1 MDVLIR
7 FVNETATGTD
17 RGIWLISSAAITY
30 IGMAVSAAI
39 YQRYIDRLRIMVRGA
54 LIGLVHDQAMKLPG
68 KEVESEA
75 VTLMSSDVD
84 SVESVGEIFHDTWA
98 YILEVVI
105 GTMLLTARLQWFAFL
120 PLAIIFACSRMSAY
134 VAKHFEPR
142 QKNWNTATQER
153 ISTTT
158 SVLGGIKSLKM
169 MGMVDV
175 TQCRI
180 WQLREKE
187 LRLSERLRWILVAYN
202 ASANS
207 LGIFAPV
214 LTLVFYALSS
224 GTGELHANDVFTSIA
239 LLSMVTHPANMV
251 MTLVPRAVSIIAN
264 FARIEAY
271 ISRLP
276 VLDPRHNDG
285 KEGLSLVSLEYVSVR
300 HPSTPDPPILR
311 DVSFRL
317 SKGELI
323 VCTGAVGS
331 GKTSLVMALLGEL
344 PSTGSISLASKKIAY
359 CAQAPWL
366 PSVTIRDAIISH
378 SNFDQEW
385 YKLVL
390 DACCLSPDL
399 ESFRNGDST
408 FIENNGMNLSGGQRQ
423 RVALARAVYSRYDV
437 VILDDPLSAL
447 DENVAEQIS
456 DRLLGPRGLFRE
468 MNAGVLLISNATK
481 LFPMANRLLVLQ
493 GSEARLQDP
502 STVQQGKIPG
512 SLVHYA
518 ASDQTTQPS
527 ELYDTKAPG
536 HNQRID
542 NAAEDLSRNAG
553 DIALYGYYF
562 NAVGYQNAFLMTV
575 CTATYSFCLT
585 FSQYVLRWATE
596 ASSGELNGYM
606 GLYVGIS
613 FIAWAATSGTMW
625 FTQMKVAIRSGTVLH
640 SQLLER
646 VLRAPLSYFA
656 DTQIG
661 ITLNRFSQDIAL
673 VDKQLPSALANL
685 STQIFKLLMQVAL
698 IVYVQ
703 PVMLATIPPCYIL
716 VYLIQK
722 VYLRNSRQL
731 RFLDLESRSR
741 LNTNFLDTT
750 SGVTTIRTFGWQD
763 KFATKNIKALDMSQK
778 PYYLL
783 LCLQCW
789 LKVVLDCIMATVAVG
804 LITLTVVYR
813 SSTGSDIGM
822 ALNLMIGANT
832 TLLRLVQNWT
842 SLETSLSAI
851 ARLKDVQECV
861 PSEDGAKGALEPGAQ
876 WPSAGE
882 LRTEN
887 ITVSYSQKSE
897 PALRNLSFRVNPGQK
912 LVVMGRTGSGK
923 STLML
928 SLLRLLETKHG
939 SISIDDINIAHVPLQ
954 ILRQR
959 GIIAV
964 PQDGFNIPTAAIR
977 VNLDPYNKC
986 TSDEIVQALRRTRL
1000 WDKIAAAS
1008 TDVDTILNLPMS
1020 AILTFSAGQMQ
1031 LFALCR
1037 MLLRVKATAP
1047 TKPIIILDEASS
1059 SLDRETEAIVGDI
1072 LCKELEYHTVI
1083 MIAHRTEGI
1092 MNTLRP
1098 GVDAIATM
1106 KDGKLRVSIIGT
1118 SMD

>member
-1 MDVLIR
+1 MDALIR
-7 FVNETATGTD
+7 FVNDTTTDTD

-30 IGMAVSAAI
+30 IGMTVSLAI
-39 YQRYIDRLRIMVRGA
+39 YQLYIDRLRIMVRGA
-54 LIGLVHDQAMKLPG
+54 LIGLVHDQAMKIPG
-68 KEVESEA
+68 KEAESEA
-75 VTLMSSDVD
+75 VNLMSSDVD
-84 SVESVGEIFHDTWA
+84 SVESVGEILHDTWA

-105 GTMLLTARLQWFAFL
+105 GTILLAARLQWFAFL

-134 VAKHFEPR
+134 VAKHLEPR
-142 QKNWNTATQER
+142 QKEWNTATQER

-158 SVLGGIKSLKM
+158 SVLGDIKSLKM
-169 MGMVDV
+169 MGMVDA
-175 TQCRI
+175 TQCCI
-180 WQLREKE
+180 SQLREKE

-239 LLSMVTHPANMV
+239 LLSLVTHPANMV
-251 MTLVPRAVSIIAN
+251 MTLVPRAVGIMAN

-271 ISRLP
+271 LSQSL
-276 VLDPRHNDG
+276 VFDPRHIDA
-285 KEGLSLVSLEYVSVR
+285 KKSQHLVSIEYVSVK

-331 GKTSLVMALLGEL
+331 GKTTLVMALLGEL

-366 PSVTIRDAIISH
+366 PSVTIRDAIIGDSD
-378 SNFDQEW
+378 FDQEW

-399 ESFRNGDST
+399 ESLRNGDSM

-456 DRLLGPRGLFRE
+456 NKLLGSWGLFKK
-468 MNAGVLLISNATK
+468 MNAGVLLISNTTK

-493 GSEARLQDP
+493 GSVARLQDP
-502 STVQQGKIPG
+502 STVQQGKNPG
-512 SLVHYA
+512 SLVPSV

-527 ELYDTKAPG
+527 ELYHRKAPG
-536 HNQRID
+536 QNQRID
-542 NAAEDLSRNAG
+542 NAAEDLSRKAG

-596 ASSGELNGYM
+596 SSSGELNEYM
-606 GLYVGIS
+606 GLYAGIS

-625 FTQMKVAIRSGTVLH
+625 FSQMKVAICSGTVLH

-646 VLRAPLSYFA
+646 VLGAPLSYFA
-656 DTQIG
+656 ETQIG

-685 STQIFKLLMQVAL
+685 STPL

-722 VYLRNSRQL
+722 VYLRISRQL

-750 SGVTTIRTFGWQD
+750 SGATTIRAFGWQD
-763 KFATKNIKALDMSQK
+763 KFAAENIQALDMSQK

-783 LCLQCW
+783 LCLQCS
-789 LKVVLDCIMATVAVG
+789 LKVVLDCIMAIIAIG

-813 SSTGSDIGM
+813 NSTGADVGM
-822 ALNLMIGANT
+822 ALNLMLGANT

-842 SLETSLSAI
+842 SLETSLGAV
-851 ARLKDVQECV
+851 ARLKDVQEYV

-887 ITVSYSQKSE
+887 ITVSYSQESE
-897 PALRNLSFRVNPGQK
+897 PALWNVSFRVNPRQK

-964 PQDGFNIPTAAIR
+964 PQDGFNIPTATIR
-977 VNLDPYNKC
+977 FNLDPYNKC
-986 TSDEIVQALRRTRL
+986 TSDEIVQALRRIRL
-1000 WDKIAAAS
+1000 WNKIAAAS
-1008 TDVDTILNLPMS
+1008 TGVDAVLDLPMS
-1020 AILTFSAGQMQ
+1020 TILPLSAGQMQ

-1037 MLLRVKATAP
+1037 MLLRVRATAS
-1047 TKPIIILDEASS
+1047 TKPIIIFDEASS
-1059 SLDRETEAIVGDI
+1059 SLDRETEAILGDI
-1072 LCKELEYHTVI
+1072 LRKELEYHTVI

-1092 MNTLRP
+1092 MDTLRP

-1106 KDGKLRVSIIGT
+1106 KDGKLRVSVIGT
-1118 SMD
+1118 STDCVGES